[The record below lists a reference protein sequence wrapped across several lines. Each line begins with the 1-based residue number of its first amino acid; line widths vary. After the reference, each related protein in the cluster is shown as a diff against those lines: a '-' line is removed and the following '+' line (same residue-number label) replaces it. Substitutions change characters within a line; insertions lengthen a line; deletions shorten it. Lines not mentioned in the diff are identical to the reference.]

1 VILAVCLNPAIDV
14 TYLTTAV
21 RAAASHSVVL
31 VSERAGGKGINV
43 ARVLHQVGEP
53 VTVTGLLGGSRGE
66 AIEKELAAEGIST
79 SFTSI
84 VAESRRSIAVLDNLD
99 ATVFNERGPEVS
111 ASEWSTFCEHFRLMA
126 SDARVVTLSGSV
138 PTDLGETAYAT
149 LVALA
154 GEVPVVLDA
163 SGMQLNRAV
172 AERPALAAPN
182 RSEAAEALGREI
194 RGVDQLAAAAAAD
207 LRARGAGAAV
217 ISSGAE
223 GLVAVT
229 DKSSWAARPPRLV
242 SGNPTGAGDA
252 LTAALARGLL
262 YDESWPE
269 TLATGIAWSAG
280 AVAMPWAGQL
290 DEQVVSEIRSQ
301 VVVEAL

>member
-1 VILAVCLNPAIDV
+1 VILAVCLNPALDV
-14 TYLTTAV
+14 TYRTTAV
-21 RAAASHSVVL
+21 RVTASHSVEL
-31 VSERAGGKGINV
+31 VRERAGGKGINV

-53 VTVTGLLGGSRGE
+53 VTVTGLLGGSRGDP
-66 AIEKELAAEGIST
+66 IEKELAAEGIPT

-84 VAESRRSIAVLDNLD
+84 VAESRRSIAVVDNLD
-99 ATVFNERGPEVS
+99 ATVFNEQGPEVS
-111 ASEWSTFCEHFRLMA
+111 PTEWSTFWEHFRLLA
-126 SDARVVTLSGSV
+126 SNAQVVTLSGSV
-138 PTDLGETAYAT
+138 PADLGETAHAT

-163 SGMQLNRAV
+163 SGMQLNRAL
-172 AERPALAAPN
+172 AERPALVAPN
-182 RSEAAEALGREI
+182 RSEAAEALGRDI
-194 RGVDQLAAAAAAD
+194 RGVDQLAAAAAD

-229 DKSSWAARPPRLV
+229 DKGSWAARPPRLV

-252 LTAALARGLL
+252 LTAALARGVP

-269 TLATGIAWSAG
+269 TLATAIAWSAG

-290 DEQVVSEIRSQ
+290 DEQVVAEIRSQ
-301 VVVEAL
+301 VIVEEL